1 MQVDLDEEGAQAA
14 ELPRFQQ
21 AVFQGRRLR
30 LLAIGL
36 GALAAMGLVSG
47 FFVGLFAPQSLW
59 PALLFNQSAALLVLV
74 AGLQSAGWVTRWR
87 AQAMSPLA
95 PLVVASAE
103 AEAPSGWYER
113 LLERI
118 SQRWLNLLGQIGAPT
133 LWLGGWALLA
143 LLSVEQAWNLDLP
156 PAALG
161 VSATVGAAMA
171 LLLGFGLLVLER
183 QLTQEG
189 SAQWPEAGALAQLIR
204 VAIISLILGASC
216 LLFGNETSAW
226 PVRLAVLIG
235 LLPGLVASELLLRA
249 VLSLFSPRRDQLEPA
264 LLARSFIADMLR
276 WPPQPLLALQ
286 HELHNRF
293 GIDLRQIWAFT
304 YMRRAFLPVLGVVA
318 LVGWSLTGIHEIPL
332 QGRGIYERF
341 GQPVAVFGPGLQA
354 GLPWPLGRVV
364 SVENGVVHELATS
377 VGEKSAPVQADPAE
391 GPAPITANRLWDA
404 SHVNDKSQVIA
415 SSRAD
420 KQSFQIVNMDV
431 RFVYRIGLDDQAA
444 LAATYN
450 SADVPTLIRSTASRI
465 LVHDFASRT
474 LDGLLGEDRVG
485 LAEEIGRAVQA
496 DLQKLDS
503 GVEILATV
511 VEAIHPP
518 AGAANAYHG
527 VQAAQIGAQALIA
540 RERGAAAEATN
551 QARLQ
556 ASMARDQATASA
568 QEINATAK
576 AADLKFAA
584 EKRLMPV
591 RARPSCLSNTSVNFP
606 RAWPMPGCWSSI
618 IAWAA
623 AAMRRPSIS
632 VRSRCRL
639 TLRRRVHPLS
649 QEPPIEPVAYPR
661 S

>member
-1 MQVDLDEEGAQAA
+1 MQVDLEIEGATVAG
-14 ELPRFQQ
+14 LPRFQQ

-30 LLAIGL
+30 QLAIGL
-36 GALAAMGLVSG
+36 GALAGAGWLLA

-59 PALLFNQSAALLVLV
+59 PALLVNQSAALLVLI
-74 AGLQSAGWVTRWR
+74 AGLQSAWWVTQWR
-87 AQAMSPLA
+87 ARAMSPAAML
-95 PLVVASAE
+95 PVEVVAES
-103 AEAPSGWYER
+103 PPTGWYER

-118 SQRWLNLLGQIGAPT
+118 SQRWVRLLAQIGAST
-133 LWLGGWALLA
+133 LWLGAWALLVVF
-143 LLSVEQAWNLDLP
+143 SIDQVWNLALP

-161 VSATVGAAMA
+161 FSASVAAA
-171 LLLGFGLLVLER
+171 LSLLLAFGLLVLER
-183 QLTQEG
+183 QLAQENV
-189 SAQWPEAGALAQLIR
+189 AQWPEAGSLAQLTR
-204 VAIISLILGASC
+204 VVIICLVLSALC
-216 LLFGNETSAW
+216 LLSGSEASVW

-235 LLPGLVASELLLRA
+235 LLPGLVAVELLLRA
-249 VLSLFSPRRDQLEPA
+249 VLSLFSPQREQLEPA
-264 LLARSFIADMLR
+264 LLARSFVADMLR

-304 YMRRAFLPVLGVVA
+304 YMRRAFIPVLAVVA
-318 LVGWSLTGIHEIPL
+318 LVGWSLTGIHEISL

-341 GQPVAVFGPGLQA
+341 GKPVEVFGPGLHA
-354 GLPWPLGRVV
+354 GLPWPLGRVL

-377 VGEKSAPVQADPAE
+377 VGEATAPIVAEPAE
-391 GPAPITANRLWDA
+391 GPAPTTANRLWDA

-431 RFVYRIGLDDQAA
+431 RFVYRIGLTDQAA

-450 SADVPTLIRSTASRI
+450 SANVPTLIRSTASRI

-496 DLQKLDS
+496 DLEKLDS

-527 VQAAQIGAQALIA
+527 VQAAQIAAQALIS

-551 QARLQ
+551 QAQLQ
-556 ASMARDQATASA
+556 ASIARDQATASA
-568 QEINATAK
+568 REINAAAQ
-576 AADLKFAA
+576 AADLKFSA
-584 EKRLMPV
+584 EQKAYASAGQAFVLEQYF
-591 RARPSCLSNTSVNFP
+591 SQ
-606 RAWPMPGCWSSI
+606 
-618 IAWAA
+618 
-623 AAMRRPSIS
+623 
-632 VRSRCRL
+632 
-639 TLRRRVHPLS
+639 LS
-649 QEPPIEPVAYPR
+649 QGLTNARLLVLDHRLGGSGNAPTIDLRTFTLPVDPASARKTAQPGAAN
-661 S
+661 